1 MGHTTVRAHTRRGH
15 PVRAHGRRTNG
26 RDVADVLQRDLDRLY
41 DRLDRELE
49 DRAAPMPTP
58 DSACEHP
65 GWYAVPRVCI
75 CDEPCDCKSQVLA
88 YACTDCAAS
97 RSA

>member
-41 DRLDRELE
+41 ERIDQQGTTEQISS
-49 DRAAPMPTP
+49 ANP
-58 DSACEHP
+58 DCPHP